1 MCVCVC
7 VLVCV
12 CVCVCVGVCYKVAG
26 GNEPLGFNKVV
37 VIVIAYVDNER
48 SHVNGSCDALSSK

>member
-1 MCVCVC
+1 MCVFVF

-12 CVCVCVGVCYKVAG
+12 GVYYKVAG